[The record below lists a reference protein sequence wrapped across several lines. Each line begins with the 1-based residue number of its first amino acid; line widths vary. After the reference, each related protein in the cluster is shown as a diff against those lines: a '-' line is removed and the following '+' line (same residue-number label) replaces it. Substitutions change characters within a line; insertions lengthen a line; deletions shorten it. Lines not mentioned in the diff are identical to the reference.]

1 MQNKL
6 LASGGWGRG
15 AGAGSLAV
23 HPQSAVLPFC
33 GMSHSSWHVP
43 ARCLWALTLEAIPM
57 CPKEDAWA
65 STAAAVLL
73 RRAAMSLWGGGQL
86 GWPWAFLSSYLFW
99 AFGTLS
105 SDLSARISTAQNKVS
120 STERGIPAQIPDAGS
135 WPGQASAVESLPGCF
150 PAACSWPGPTPTW
163 LTVLLSARA
172 EFEGVSCM
180 SLYANGVHICPVV

>member
-57 CPKEDAWA
+57 CPKEDA
-65 STAAAVLL
+65 
-73 RRAAMSLWGGGQL
+73 
-86 GWPWAFLSSYLFW
+86 
-99 AFGTLS
+99 
-105 SDLSARISTAQNKVS
+105 
-120 STERGIPAQIPDAGS
+120 
-135 WPGQASAVESLPGCF
+135 
-150 PAACSWPGPTPTW
+150 
-163 LTVLLSARA
+163 
-172 EFEGVSCM
+172 
-180 SLYANGVHICPVV
+180 